1 VLAVDDDPVA
11 LATLQAELG
20 KRYGEDYDVWCEASP
35 AVALRLLQDC
45 KDLGQPVALVLA
57 SHWMADLLGTD
68 LLARAHE
75 LHPTAKRGLLISWG
89 DRSTAEPMLQAMAL
103 GQFDYYV
110 PKPSAPPDEGF
121 HSIVEGFLA
130 DWAKLHGRGF
140 TPVVLVGDPSAT
152 RVHELRDLLTR
163 NGLLHQ
169 AHTHDS
175 AEAVALFERAGIIP
189 DGRLAVFVL
198 DEPPLLDP
206 SIGDVADALGVNAA
220 ALHDEFDVV
229 IVGAG
234 PAGLGAAVY
243 GASEGLRTLVVEREA
258 LGGQAGTSSLIRNF
272 LGFPTGVSGSELA
285 IRAYEQA
292 WLFGAKFHFMH
303 EVTELHPGQHRHR
316 LELSNE
322 ATITTRTVVLA
333 TGATYRRLG
342 IPSLEALTGAGVFY
356 GAAVAEAPAVTGTR
370 VFVAGGGNSAGQA
383 ALHLA
388 KYASQV
394 TLLVRGPQLAQSMSD
409 YLITQINATP
419 NIDIRTNIEVVGG
432 EGTQR
437 LQRLTLRD
445 TLTSRDETHDAGALF
460 VLIGARPHTAWL
472 PPQIRTDDWGFVITG
487 HDLLEHGKSPPGW
500 PLERPP
506 ALLETSVPGIFAVG
520 DVRHR
525 SVKRVASAVGE
536 GSIAITLIHE
546 YLADD

>member
-1 VLAVDDDPVA
+1 MLGVEDDPGA
-11 LATLQAELG
+11 LATLEAELG

-45 KDLGQPVALVLA
+45 KDIGQPVALVLA
-57 SHWMADLLGTD
+57 SHWMADMLGTD
-68 LLARAHE
+68 LLGRTHE

-89 DRSTAEPMLQAMAL
+89 DRSTAEPMLQAMAV

-110 PKPSAPPDEGF
+110 PKPSPPPDEGF

-140 TPVVLVGDPSAT
+140 TPIVLVGDPSAT

-163 NGLLHQ
+163 NGLLHRI
-169 AHTHDS
+169 HTQDS
-175 AEAVALFERAGIIP
+175 AEAATLFERAGIAP
-189 DGRLAVFVL
+189 DDRLVVFVL
-198 DEPPLLDP
+198 DEPPLIDP

-220 ALHDEFDVV
+220 ALHDDFDVV

-272 LGFPTGVSGSELA
+272 LGFPTGISGSELA

-303 EVTELHPGQHRHR
+303 EVTILDPGEQRHR
-316 LELSNE
+316 LELSNG

-333 TGATYRRLG
+333 TGATYRRLD
-342 IPSLEALTGAGVFY
+342 IPSLDALTGAGVFY
-356 GAAVAEAPAVTGTR
+356 GAAVAEAPAVSGTR

-394 TLLVRGPQLAQSMSD
+394 TLLVRGAQLAQSMSE
-409 YLITQINATP
+409 YLITQIDATP

-432 EGTQR
+432 GGIHR
-437 LQRLTLRD
+437 LQRLTLRN
-445 TLTSRDETHDAGALF
+445 TFTAQDETHDAGALF

-472 PPQIRTDDWGFVITG
+472 PPQITTDDWGFVITG
-487 HDLLEHGKSPPGW
+487 HDLLEHGKSPLGW

-506 ALLETSVPGIFAVG
+506 ALLETNVPGIFAVG

-546 YLADD
+546 YLAGD

>member
-1 VLAVDDDPVA
+1 VLGVDDDPVA
-11 LATLQAELG
+11 LAALEVELG

-35 AVALRLLQDC
+35 VVALRLLQNC
-45 KDLGQPVALVLA
+45 KDLGRPVALVLA
-57 SHWMADLLGTD
+57 SHWMADMLGTD
-68 LLARAHE
+68 LLGRAHG

-89 DRSTAEPMLQAMAL
+89 DRSAAEPMLQAMAV

-110 PKPSAPPDEGF
+110 PKPSPPPDEGF

-140 TPVVLVGDPSAT
+140 TPIVLVGDPSAP

-163 NGLLHQ
+163 NGLLHRV
-169 AHTHDS
+169 HTQDS
-175 AEAVALFERAGIIP
+175 AEAATLFERAGIVP
-189 DGRLAVFVL
+189 DDRLVVFVL
-198 DEPPLLDP
+198 DQPPLIDP
-206 SIGDVADALGVNAA
+206 SIGEVADALGVNAA
-220 ALHDEFDVV
+220 ALHDDFDVV

-303 EVTELHPGQHRHR
+303 EVTDLHPGEQRHR
-316 LELSNE
+316 LELSNG

-333 TGATYRRLG
+333 TGATYRRLD
-342 IPSLEALTGAGVFY
+342 IPSLDALTGAGVFY

-388 KYASQV
+388 KYANQV
-394 TLLVRGPQLAQSMSD
+394 TLLVRGPQLAQSMSE
-409 YLITQINATP
+409 YLITQIDATP

-432 EGTQR
+432 GGTQR

-445 TLTSRDETHDAGALF
+445 TLTAQDETHDAGALF

-500 PLERPP
+500 SLERPP

-536 GSIAITLIHE
+536 GSIAITLIHD
-546 YLADD
+546 YLAGD